1 MGVVVK
7 TVRIANEKIAHEG
20 AAERR
25 AFNLDDIRR
34 ENERLARFAVEMRR
48 AGAL

>member
-1 MGVVVK
+1 MK
-7 TVRIANEKIAHEG
+7 TVRIANEKLSHEG

-25 AFNLDDIRR
+25 AFNLDDIRA
-34 ENERLARFAVEMRR
+34 ENERLARFAAEMRR